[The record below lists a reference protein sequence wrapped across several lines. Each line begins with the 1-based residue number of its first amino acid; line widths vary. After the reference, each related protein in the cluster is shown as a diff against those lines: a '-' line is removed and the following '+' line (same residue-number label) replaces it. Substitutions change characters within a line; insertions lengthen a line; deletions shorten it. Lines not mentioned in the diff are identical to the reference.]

1 MTPPDEN
8 AFEDQYLV
16 RYLVGD
22 LPAEEADRLDQLSI
36 AHDDFAWRLREI
48 ENDLVDSYVR
58 SELNGET
65 LARFKAFYM
74 ATAKRRQKVQ
84 FAEGLRRFQASNATA
99 SERADKQSK
108 SRAPFWGTFPSRI
121 APQFGISF
129 AALVMLLAG
138 YLLLQNAHLR
148 REARD
153 ARAQYE
159 STNQHARDLE
169 NELKQH
175 HTTNTEAQ
183 NKLELSDR
191 TTADIGQLKTV
202 SLLLPPPT
210 RGMSSLQTVTV
221 RPHTDLVV
229 LLLTLESA
237 DYSRY
242 SVTVKDPATN
252 EVVWQSSGLDAGSI
266 GGRKVVSAALRANL
280 LKQRNYIAEVAGL
293 PNAGRQ
299 RIVGDYPFHVVLR

>member
-1 MTPPDEN
+1 
-8 AFEDQYLV
+8 V
-16 RYLVGD
+16 
-22 LPAEEADRLDQLSI
+22 
-36 AHDDFAWRLREI
+36 
-48 ENDLVDSYVR
+48 
-58 SELNGET
+58 
-65 LARFKAFYM
+65 
-74 ATAKRRQKVQ
+74 
-84 FAEGLRRFQASNATA
+84 
-99 SERADKQSK
+99 
-108 SRAPFWGTFPSRI
+108 
-121 APQFGISF
+121 PQFGISF
-129 AALVMLLAG
+129 AALAMLLIAG
-138 YLLLQNAHLR
+138 YLLVQNTHLR
-148 REARD
+148 REVTD

-159 STNQHARDLE
+159 STNQHAHDLE

-210 RGMSSLQTVTV
+210 RGLSSLQTVTV
-221 RPHTDLVV
+221 RPQTDLVV

-237 DYSRY
+237 DFPRY
-242 SVTVKDPATN
+242 RVTVKDPTTN
-252 EVVWQSSGLDAGSI
+252 EVAWQSSDLDAGSV

-280 LKQRNYIAEVAGL
+280 LRGRNYIAEVVGL

>member
-1 MTPPDEN
+1 MPSFDQN
-8 AFEDQYLV
+8 VFEDQYLV
-16 RYLVGD
+16 RYLVGA

-74 ATAKRRQKVQ
+74 TTAKRRQKVQ
-84 FAEGLRRFQASNATA
+84 FAEGLRRFQASYSTA
-99 SERADKQSK
+99 ANKPSK
-108 SRAPFWGTFPSRI
+108 PRAPFWGTFPPSQI

-129 AALVMLLAG
+129 AALVMLLIAG

-148 REARD
+148 REVRD

-169 NELKQH
+169 NELKQQR
-175 HTTNTEAQ
+175 TANTEAQ
-183 NKLELSDR
+183 KSLEPPDR
-191 TTADIGQLKTV
+191 PAADIGQLKTV
-202 SLLLPPPT
+202 SLLVPPPT
-210 RGMSSLQTVTV
+210 RGLSSLQTVTV
-221 RPHTDLVV
+221 RPQTDLVV

-237 DYSRY
+237 DFPRY
-242 SVTVKDPATN
+242 RVTVKDPTTN
-252 EVVWQSSGLDAGSI
+252 EVAWQSSDLDAGSV
-266 GGRKVVSAALRANL
+266 GGRKVVSAALLANL
-280 LKQRNYIAEVAGL
+280 LGGRNYIAEVAGL

-299 RIVGDYPFHVVLR
+299 RIVGDYPFHVALR